1 LKVAAPSGTVTFLL
15 TDVAGSTGM
24 WEADAGAMT
33 GALARHDEIVAEAVQ
48 RGNGVLI
55 KARGEGDST
64 FAVFARATDSVVAA
78 LSLVSALSREPWPDI
93 AHISV
98 RAAVHTGEAE
108 ARDGDYYGPA
118 VNRCARL
125 RAIAHPGQVLLSH
138 AVAELVRHQLPPG
151 TTLVD
156 LGVHRL
162 RDLSAPEHVFQL
174 CHPGLP
180 SEFGPLFSLDALPHN
195 LPVQL
200 TSFVGREPEI
210 AEVCRLVRGH
220 RMVTLT
226 GAAGC
231 GKTRLALQVAA
242 EMLGEV
248 ADGVWFVDLAAVA
261 DPPLVLPA
269 VAQALGVVVAVP
281 NLEPDAI
288 ERPRPVAEL
297 LADHVRPRELV
308 VVLDNC
314 EHLVRACGDVAE
326 DLLRAGP
333 GVRVLCTSR
342 EALGVGAETSWRVPS
357 LAAPDP
363 DRVPPVDELAGY
375 ESVRLFLERAEQRQP
390 GFALTPQTAPAVA
403 QICHRLD
410 GIPLAIE
417 LAAARVR
424 LLTPEQIA
432 ARLDDRFALLTGGS
446 RAALERHQTLR
457 AAVDWSYDALSEPER
472 ALLRRLSVFAGGCT
486 LEAAQAVC
494 TGGVVPEGGLLDLL
508 GQLIDKSLLVM
519 DARRHRARYRLLE
532 TIRQYG
538 SEKLL
543 SADEVEEQRARH
555 RDFFMALAEGSTRK
569 LWGPEQAEVMADLDD
584 EVDNITQACEWCL
597 TREDATSALRLG
609 GAMDRYW
616 SQRRP
621 AQGLRI
627 LEEALRR
634 GPTGPSFDRARALSV
649 AGLLASEVGDFD
661 GARAHLD
668 QALEMYRGLGVRR
681 GIVWSLLNL
690 AQMDNAEG
698 RLEEAAASVGEA
710 VELARET
717 DHAPSLGWALQ
728 ISAVL
733 ELNRGRP
740 ELGAE
745 LAGEALELFR
755 DAEESRGIAA
765 ALQSLGFA
773 RQRQGDYAGSVVF
786 FEEASKTSYGSP
798 MGLGDA
804 ALARGDLASAR
815 DHYEHF
821 LEEARELGFASGQ
834 FAALIGLGEVALAE
848 GLAKNAADRYAG
860 AMALQRRG
868 GPIASARIIAGIAK
882 LAMTAGEAIEAARLL
897 GAASSVAD
905 SVGLATPLVYRD
917 AAEQCVDALR
927 QSLGEQAFQAA
938 WQEGR
943 AWPAEEALERG
954 RRHLVASGAARSS
967 IGAAAQTSF
976 GRLADRGR

>member
-1 LKVAAPSGTVTFLL
+1 MGAPSGTVTFLL
-15 TDVAGSTGM
+15 TDVGGSTRM

-33 GALARHDEIVAEAVQ
+33 SALARHDQIAAEAVE

-64 FAVFARATDSVVAA
+64 FAVFARATDAVASA
-78 LSLVSALSREPWPDI
+78 LSLVSALSREPWPDTARI
-93 AHISV
+93 TV

-138 AVAELVRHQLPPG
+138 AVAELVRHQLPAG
-151 TTLVD
+151 ATLAD

-162 RDLSAPEHVFQL
+162 KDLSAPEHVFQL
-174 CHPGLP
+174 CHPDLP
-180 SEFGPLFSLDALPHN
+180 SEFPPLISMDALPHN

-200 TSFVGREPEI
+200 TTFVGRDPDI
-210 AEVCRLVRGH
+210 AEVCRVVRGH
-220 RMVTLT
+220 RLVTLT

-231 GKTRLALQVAA
+231 GKTRLALQVGA
-242 EMLGEV
+242 EMLSEMP
-248 ADGVWFVDLAAVA
+248 DGVWFVDLAAVA
-261 DPPLVLPA
+261 DPALVLPA

-281 NLEPDAI
+281 NLGPDAL
-288 ERPRPVAEL
+288 EPARPIAEL
-297 LADHVRPRELV
+297 LADNVRSRELI

-326 DLLRAGP
+326 GLLRAGS

-363 DRVPPVDELAGY
+363 DHLPPVEELSSY
-375 ESVRLFLERAEQRQP
+375 ESVRLFLDRAEQRQP

-432 ARLDDRFALLTGGS
+432 ARLDDRFALLTGGPG
-446 RAALERHQTLR
+446 AALERHQTLR

-472 ALLRRLSVFAGGCT
+472 ALLRRLSVFTGGCT
-486 LEAAQAVC
+486 LEAAEAVC
-494 TGGVVPEGGLLDLL
+494 TWGVVPDGGLLDLL
-508 GQLIDKSLLVM
+508 GRLIDKSLLVM

-538 SEKLL
+538 REKLL
-543 SADEVEEQRARH
+543 SADEVEDQRARH
-555 RDFFMALAEGSTRK
+555 RDFFVALAEGATRQ
-569 LWGPEQAEVMADLDD
+569 LWGPEQAEVMAGLDD
-584 EVDNITQACEWCL
+584 EVDNVAQACEWSL
-597 TREDATSALRLG
+597 MREDATVALRLA

-621 AQGLRI
+621 AQGRRI

-634 GPTGPSFDRARALSV
+634 APIDPSFDRARALSV
-649 AGLLASEVGDFD
+649 AGLLASQVGDPD
-661 GARAHLD
+661 RARAHLD

-690 AQMDNAEG
+690 AQMHTQEG
-698 RLEEAAASVGEA
+698 RLEEAAALLAEA
-710 VELARET
+710 VPLARET
-717 DHAPSLGWALQ
+717 GHAPSLGWALEM
-728 ISAVL
+728 SAVL
-733 ELNRGRP
+733 ELNRGLP
-740 ELGAE
+740 ERGAE
-745 LAGEALELFR
+745 LAAEALELFR
-755 DAEESRGIAA
+755 RAGERRGIGA
-765 ALQSLGFA
+765 ALASLGFA

-786 FEEASKTSYGSP
+786 FEEAATTSDGP
-798 MGLGDA
+798 FQMGLADA

-815 DHYEHF
+815 DHYEHL
-821 LEEARELGFASGQ
+821 LEDARELGFTTGQ
-834 FAALIGLGEVALAE
+834 FLALIGLGEVALAE
-848 GLAKNAADRYAG
+848 GSPEDAADRYGG

-868 GPIASARIIAGIAK
+868 GPVASGRIIAGIAK
-882 LAMTAGEAIEAARLL
+882 LAITAGETVEAARLL

-905 SVGLATPLVYRD
+905 SVGLATPLVYEG
-917 AAEQCVDALR
+917 AGEQCTQALQ
-927 QSLGEQAFQAA
+927 QSLGEEAFQAA

-943 AWPAEEALERG
+943 AWASEEALERG
-954 RRHLVASGAARSS
+954 RRHLLSWGA
-967 IGAAAQTSF
+967 IP
-976 GRLADRGR
+976 ADGL

>member
-1 LKVAAPSGTVTFLL
+1 VAAPSGTVTFLL
-15 TDVAGSTGM
+15 TDVVGSTGM
-24 WEADAGAMT
+24 WEADAGAMSN
-33 GALARHDEIVAEAVQ
+33 ALARHDEIVAEAVQ

-64 FAVFARATDSVVAA
+64 FTVFARASDSVVAA
-78 LSLVSALSREPWPDI
+78 LSLVSALSRESWPDT

-98 RAAVHTGEAE
+98 RAAIHAGEAE
-108 ARDGDYYGPA
+108 ARDDNYYGPA

-138 AVAELVRHQLPPG
+138 AVAELVRHQLPPR

-162 RDLSAPEHVFQL
+162 KDLSAHEHVFQL
-174 CHPGLP
+174 CHPSLP
-180 SEFGPLFSLDALPHN
+180 SEFGPLISLDALPHN

-200 TSFVGREPEI
+200 TSFVGREREV
-210 AEVCRLVRGH
+210 AEVCGLVRGH
-220 RMVTLT
+220 RLVTLT

-242 EMLGEV
+242 EMLGDV

-261 DPPLVLPA
+261 DPALVLPA
-269 VAQALGVVVAVP
+269 VSQALGVVVAVP
-281 NLEPDAI
+281 NLTSDAI
-288 ERPRPVAEL
+288 ERARPIAEL
-297 LADHVRPRELV
+297 LADHVRPRELI

-363 DRVPPVDELAGY
+363 DRPPPVDELVSY
-375 ESVRLFLERAEQRQP
+375 ESVRLFLERAEQRQS

-417 LAAARVR
+417 LAAARIR

-432 ARLDDRFALLTGGS
+432 TRLDDRFALLTGGS

-457 AAVDWSYDALSEPER
+457 AAIDWSYDALSEPER

-486 LEAAQAVC
+486 LEASEAVC
-494 TGGVVPEGGLLDLL
+494 TGGLVPEGGPLDLL
-508 GQLIDKSLLVM
+508 GRLIDKSLVVM
-519 DARRHRARYRLLE
+519 DARRHSARYRLLE
-532 TIRQYG
+532 TFRQYG
-538 SEKLL
+538 REKLL
-543 SADEVEEQRARH
+543 SAGEVEEQRARH
-555 RDFFMALAEGSTRK
+555 RDFFVALAEASTRK

-597 TREDATSALRLG
+597 TRDDAASALRLG

-616 SQRRP
+616 SLRRP
-621 AQGLRI
+621 AQGRRI

-634 GPTGPSFDRARALSV
+634 GPPDRSFDRARALSV

-661 GARAHLD
+661 RSRAHLN
-668 QALEMYRGLGVRR
+668 QALEMFRALGVRR

-690 AQMDNAEG
+690 AQMDSLEG
-698 RLEEAAASVGEA
+698 RLDDAAAPLGEA
-710 VELARET
+710 VVLAR
-717 DHAPSLGWALQ
+717 DLGHAPSLGWALET
-728 ISAVL
+728 SAVL

-745 LAGEALELFR
+745 FAGEALELFR
-755 DAEESRGIAA
+755 RAGESRGVAA
-765 ALQSLGFA
+765 ALGSLGFA
-773 RQRQGDYAGSVVF
+773 RQRQGDFGGSVAY
-786 FEEASKTSYGSP
+786 FEEAAKTSDGP
-798 MGLGDA
+798 FEIGLGDA
-804 ALARGDLASAR
+804 ALARGDLVAAR
-815 DHYEHF
+815 DCYQRL
-821 LEEARELGFASGQ
+821 LERAREVGFVSGQ
-834 FAALIGLGEVALAE
+834 FMAMIGLGEVALAE
-848 GLAKNAADRYAG
+848 GSAENAANRYAG
-860 AMALQRRG
+860 AMALSCRG
-868 GPIASARIIAGIAK
+868 GPVASGRIIAGMAK
-882 LAMTAGEAIEAARLL
+882 LAIAAGDAVDATRLL
-897 GAASSVAD
+897 GAASRVAD
-905 SVGLATPLVYRD
+905 SVGLASPLVYRD
-917 AAEQCVDALR
+917 AGEQCVDELR
-927 QSLGEQAFQAA
+927 QSLGEEAFQTA

-943 AWPAEEALERG
+943 AWPTEEALERG
-954 RRHLVASGAARSS
+954 RRYLGSSGAPRPSL
-967 IGAAAQTSF
+967 GAVAKISF
-976 GRLADRGR
+976 GALSDQGG

>member
-1 LKVAAPSGTVTFLL
+1 VTFLL

-24 WEADAGAMT
+24 WEADAGAMAS
-33 GALARHDEIVAEAVQ
+33 ALARHDEIAAEAVEQ
-48 RGNGVLI
+48 GNGVLI

-64 FAVFARATDSVVAA
+64 FAVFARASDAVASA
-78 LSLVSALSREPWPDI
+78 LSLMSALSREPWPDTARI
-93 AHISV
+93 TV

-108 ARDGDYYGPA
+108 AREGDYYGPA

-138 AVAELVRHQLPPG
+138 AVAELVRHQLPAG
-151 TTLVD
+151 ATLAD

-162 RDLSAPEHVFQL
+162 KDLSAPEHVFQL

-180 SEFGPLFSLDALPHN
+180 PEFPPLVSMDALPHN

-200 TSFVGREPEI
+200 TTFVGREPEI
-210 AEVCRLVRGH
+210 TEVCRVLRGH

-231 GKTRLALQVAA
+231 GKTRLALQVGA

-248 ADGVWFVDLAAVA
+248 ADGVWFVDLAPVA
-261 DPPLVLPA
+261 DPALVLPA

-281 NLEPDAI
+281 NLGPNAI
-288 ERPRPVAEL
+288 EPARPIAEL
-297 LADHVRPRELV
+297 LADHVRARELI

-314 EHLVRACGDVAE
+314 EHLVRACGEVAE
-326 DLLRAGP
+326 DMLRAGP

-363 DRVPPVDELAGY
+363 DRLPPLEELSSY
-375 ESVRLFLERAEQRQP
+375 ESVRLFLERAEQRHP
-390 GFALTPQTAPAVA
+390 GFALTAQTAPAVA

-432 ARLDDRFALLTGGS
+432 ARLDDRFALLTGGPG
-446 RAALERHQTLR
+446 AALERHQTLR

-486 LEAAQAVC
+486 LEAAEAVC
-494 TGGVVPEGGLLDLL
+494 TGGVVPDGSLLDLL
-508 GQLIDKSLLVM
+508 GPLIDKSLLVM
-519 DARRHRARYRLLE
+519 DARRDRARYRLLE

-538 SEKLL
+538 REKLL

-555 RDFFMALAEGSTRK
+555 REFFMALAEGSTRQ
-569 LWGPEQAEVMADLDD
+569 LWGPEQAEVMAGLDD
-584 EVDNITQACEWCL
+584 EVDNIAQACEWSL
-597 TREDATSALRLG
+597 MREDATVALRLA

-621 AQGLRI
+621 AQGRRI

-634 GPTGPSFDRARALSV
+634 APTDPSFDRARALSV

-661 GARAHLD
+661 QGRVHLD

-690 AQMDNAEG
+690 AQVATQQG
-698 RLEEAAASVGEA
+698 SLEEAAALLVEA
-710 VELARET
+710 VELAREAG
-717 DHAPSLGWALQ
+717 HAPSLGWALEM
-728 ISAVL
+728 SAVL
-733 ELNRGRP
+733 ELNRGRL
-740 ELGAE
+740 ERGAE
-745 LAGEALELFR
+745 LAREALELFR
-755 DAEESRGIAA
+755 RAGESTGIGA
-765 ALQSLGFA
+765 ALGTLGFT

-786 FEEASKTSYGSP
+786 FEEAAKTSYGP
-798 MGLGDA
+798 FELGLGDA
-804 ALARGDLASAR
+804 ALAQGDLASAGG
-815 DHYEHF
+815 HYEQL
-821 LEEARELGFASGQ
+821 LERSRDLGMVFGQ
-834 FAALIGLGEVALAE
+834 FIALIGLGEVALADGSPE
-848 GLAKNAADRYAG
+848 HAAFRFAG
-860 AMALQRRG
+860 AMALQRGG
-868 GPIASARIIAGIAK
+868 GPVASGRILAGMAR
-882 LAMTAGEAIEAARLL
+882 LAMAAGEAVEAAQLL
-897 GAASSVAD
+897 GAASAVAD

-917 AAEQCVDALR
+917 PDEQCADSLR
-927 QSLGEQAFQAA
+927 RRLGDRAYETA
-938 WQEGR
+938 WQAGR
-943 AWPAEEALERG
+943 AWPTEEALERG
-954 RRHLVASGAARSS
+954 RRYLVVGGAAPSS
-967 IGAAAQTSF
+967 GGAADLTSF
-976 GRLADRGR
+976 SKPSDQSR